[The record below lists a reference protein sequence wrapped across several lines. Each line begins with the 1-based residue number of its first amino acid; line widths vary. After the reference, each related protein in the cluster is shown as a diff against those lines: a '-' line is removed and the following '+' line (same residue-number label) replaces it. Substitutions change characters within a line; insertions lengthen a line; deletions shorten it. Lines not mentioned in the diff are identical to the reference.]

1 MSALLVYA
9 IFIGL
14 LLSAGTLAASGLPGR
29 GARIALG
36 AALMLAL
43 AIDATWLFAPLDG
56 WSHGLGDAA
65 WAGVFALIV
74 LIALSRAYHYQSR
87 PDLPRWMWPSARD
100 VAVLLVLIVAFGAV
114 VALLPVPLDTD
125 AQGFGYLALTLR
137 EGQDYTTLA
146 PWHPEISYLYSPAY
160 PGLIAH
166 LSARLPVGIHV
177 LQLAFSAA
185 TAVIFL
191 WLAYDLGAELGD
203 RRLARA
209 FLLAALI
216 GLGLL
221 TAFLDSHYTALLALV
236 CSLAFLTFVLRYL
249 RSRRWSNALF
259 AAICLAAVPLSQPD
273 TTIALII
280 GYVPWLAL
288 LPLAR
293 PRVRWQT
300 WAVVAIVIPLTALAL
315 VAPWLASIRDL
326 LGSDIESPF
335 EVALEHWRT
344 LVLMH
349 GGVIVLLALV
359 GAALGLR
366 QRTPAQLLMIV
377 WLIAIV
383 EFSTLGLLERL
394 FPEVMAPLL
403 KYDYPFSLAWHGPI
417 IPYIVLGGT
426 AIAWLAERIGVERV
440 DAWTRRLAY
449 PAIALMLMAV
459 ALGVVYFDEAVD
471 WARDNVA
478 FYGAFSS
485 HADIAAMEWL
495 RDNTA
500 PGARI
505 LNHPGPHEADW
516 APVIAE
522 RDTVY
527 FRPQPFFQGVA
538 QVENEQEVFR
548 LLWRAPGDPT
558 QDFAALLADY
568 GIDYVLLPQV
578 FGRPDALDDM
588 LRGRPPIPEATS
600 YLSSPLSAASYL
612 RLVYDEDGAR
622 IYEVMLPSALTAAV
636 GE

>member
-1 MSALLVYA
+1 MTALLVYA
-9 IFIGL
+9 ILIGL
-14 LLSAGTLAASGLPGR
+14 LLGVGVLGASGLPGR

-36 AALMLAL
+36 AALVLAL
-43 AIDATWLFAPLDG
+43 VIDVTWLFAPLDG
-56 WSHGLGDAA
+56 WSHRLGDAA

-87 PDLPRWMWPSARD
+87 PDLPRWTWPSARD
-100 VAVLLVLIVAFGAV
+100 AAALLVLVVAFGAL

-137 EGQDYTTLA
+137 EGQDHTTLA

-166 LSARLPVGIHV
+166 LSVRLPVGIHA
-177 LQLAFSAA
+177 LQLAFGAA

-203 RRLARA
+203 RRLGRA
-209 FLLAALI
+209 FLLAAVI

-249 RSRRWSNALF
+249 RSPRWSNALF

-288 LPLAR
+288 LPLTR
-293 PRVRWQT
+293 PRVSWGT
-300 WAVVAIVIPLTALAL
+300 WAVVAIVIPLAALAL
-315 VAPWLASIRDL
+315 VAPWLASLRNL

-335 EVALEHWRT
+335 EVALSHWRT

-349 GGVIVLLALV
+349 GGVIVLLALI

-383 EFSTLGLLERL
+383 EFSTLGVLERL

-426 AIAWLAERIGVERV
+426 AIAWLAERIGAERV
-440 DAWTRRLAY
+440 DAWARRLAY
-449 PAIALMLMAV
+449 PAVTLALIAV
-459 ALGVVYFDEAVD
+459 GLGAAFFDEVLAFT
-471 WARDNVA
+471 RDNVA

-485 HADIAAMEWL
+485 RADVAAMEWL
-495 RDNTA
+495 RENTL

-527 FRPQPFFQGVA
+527 FRMQPFFQGAA
-538 QVENEQEVFR
+538 QAENEQEVFR
-548 LLWRAPGDPT
+548 ALWRTPDDAA

-578 FGRPDALDDM
+578 FGRPESFDEM
-588 LRGRPPIPEATS
+588 LRGRPPLPEAAS
-600 YLSSPLSAASYL
+600 YLSRPLSAAPYL
-612 RLVYDEDGAR
+612 RLVYDENGAQ
-622 IYEVMLPSALTAAV
+622 IYEVLLPATLRAAQ

>member
-1 MSALLVYA
+1 MTALLVYA

-14 LLSAGTLAASGLPGR
+14 LFGVGTLAASALAGG

-36 AALMLAL
+36 AALVLAL
-43 AIDATWLFAPLDG
+43 GIDATWLLAPLIG
-56 WSHGLGDAA
+56 WSRGLADAV
-65 WAGVFALIV
+65 WAGTFALV
-74 LIALSRAYHYQSR
+74 ALVALSRAYHYQSR
-87 PDLPRWMWPSARD
+87 PDLPRWTWPSARD
-100 VAVLLVLIVAFGAV
+100 AAALLVLVAAFGAL

-125 AQGFGYLALTLR
+125 AQGFGYLALMLR
-137 EGQDYTTLA
+137 EGEDYTTLA
-146 PWHPEISYLYSPAY
+146 PWHPEITYLYSPAY

-166 LSARLPVGIHV
+166 LSARLPVGIHA

-185 TAVIFL
+185 TVVVFV

-203 RRLARA
+203 RRLGRA
-209 FLLAALI
+209 FLLAAVI

-249 RSRRWSNALF
+249 RSGGWSDALC

-280 GYVPWLAL
+280 GYVPWLAV

-293 PRVRWQT
+293 PKVSRQVWG
-300 WAVVAIVIPLTALAL
+300 VVAIAIPLTALAL
-315 VAPWLASIRDL
+315 VAPWLLSIRDL
-326 LGSDIESPF
+326 LGSDIASPF
-335 EVALEHWRT
+335 EVSLSHWRT

-349 GGVIVLLALV
+349 GGVIVVLALGGV
-359 GAALGLR
+359 ALGVR
-366 QRTPAQLLMIV
+366 ERTPAQLLMIV
-377 WLIAIV
+377 WLIGIV

-394 FPEVMAPLL
+394 FPQVVEPLL

-426 AIAWLAERIGVERV
+426 AIAWLAERIGAARV
-440 DAWTRRLAY
+440 DAWTQRLAY
-449 PAIALMLMAV
+449 PALALALGGIALGA
-459 ALGVVYFDEAVD
+459 AFFDEVLD
-471 WARDNVA
+471 FTQDNVA

-485 HADIAAMEWL
+485 RADVAAMEWL
-495 RDNTA
+495 RDNT
-500 PGARI
+500 PPSARI

-527 FRPQPFFQGVA
+527 FRMQPFFRGTA
-538 QVENEQEVFR
+538 QAENEQEVFR
-548 LLWRAPGDPT
+548 ALWRTPDDAE

-568 GIDYVLLPQV
+568 GVDYVLLPQV
-578 FGRPDALDDM
+578 FGRPETLDEM
-588 LRGRPPIPEATS
+588 LRGRPPLPEAAS
-600 YLSSPLSAASYL
+600 YLSRPLSAAPYL
-612 RLVYDEDGAR
+612 RQVYEEDGAQVYQVLVPAGR
-622 IYEVMLPSALTAAV
+622 SAAQ